1 MIFVTNESP
10 ALEQL
15 RSGCGAWPGYEQRLS
30 YGAIAPRR
38 GHRRG
43 QEDNQPFRR
52 LLRFRSF
59 GELRRPRQEGIVT
72 FNIDLEQETDGR
84 WIAEV
89 SDLPGVLAYGQSRE
103 DALAHV
109 QALALRVL
117 AEQLEHGETA
127 PDSFSVSF
135 RAA

>member
-1 MIFVTNESP
+1 M
-10 ALEQL
+10 
-15 RSGCGAWPGYEQRLS
+15 
-30 YGAIAPRR
+30 
-38 GHRRG
+38 
-43 QEDNQPFRR
+43 
-52 LLRFRSF
+52 
-59 GELRRPRQEGIVT
+59 T

-103 DALAHV
+103 AALAHV